1 MRTSDGYRFG
11 LQFKDSSDLHHQ
23 VGELLERLGNSK
35 SKLVVTAM
43 IEYIQTHP
51 EILDSG
57 RPVKIIEP
65 YGCSEET
72 LNAKIEEVVQKVIA
86 SMNTMPTTEQMPM
99 PSSIQEEAAAK
110 ALDKFLNGLDMF

>member
-35 SKLVVTAM
+35 SKLVVSAM
-43 IEYIQTHP
+43 IEYIQAHP

-57 RPVKIIEP
+57 RACQD
-65 YGCSEET
+65 YRALWMFGR
-72 LNAKIEEVVQKVIA
+72 
-86 SMNTMPTTEQMPM
+86 NTKRKNRGSGPKGYCIYEHYADSGTG
-99 PSSIQEEAAAK
+99 AD
-110 ALDKFLNGLDMF
+110 ALFNTGRSCC